1 MGTEL
6 FKAPGRNRSVGWTPS
21 ILWGPRSGVKR
32 RRHLRL
38 GFESGVGVHWQEGR
52 RGGQPAV
59 GVVHAGRPEAS
70 SEVGSRQLETRGMIR
85 AQESNGSVFEF

>member
-1 MGTEL
+1 MLEARDTEL
-6 FKAPGRNRSVGWTPS
+6 FKALGRNRSVGWTPS

-52 RGGQPAV
+52 RGWEPAV
-59 GVVHAGRPEAS
+59 GVAGGWVCVCVGGWAGR
-70 SEVGSRQLETRGMIR
+70 GQLETKGMT
-85 AQESNGSVFEF
+85 GL

>member
-1 MGTEL
+1 MLEARDTEL
-6 FKAPGRNRSVGWTPS
+6 FKALGRNRSVGWTPS

-52 RGGQPAV
+52 RGWEPAV
-59 GVVHAGRPEAS
+59 GKCMQGGWRLGVRWGGGQAGDSWRPK
-70 SEVGSRQLETRGMIR
+70 V
-85 AQESNGSVFEF
+85 